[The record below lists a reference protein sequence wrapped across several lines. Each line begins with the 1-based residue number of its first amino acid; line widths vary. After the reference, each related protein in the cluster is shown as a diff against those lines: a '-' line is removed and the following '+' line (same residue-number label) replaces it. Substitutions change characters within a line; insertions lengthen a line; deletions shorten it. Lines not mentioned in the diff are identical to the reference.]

1 MKYIYLFLLHICLF
15 TQLFSQEDKRLALV
29 IGNANYDKGALNN
42 PVNDAILI
50 SKTLEKLNFHVL
62 LDTNIQKI
70 KDFKSVVR
78 KFGDER
84 KNYDV
89 GFVYYAGHGIQINNE
104 NFLLPTKE
112 VFNSKYDVLDKALS
126 VQNIMRYLT
135 LKTNQVNVLILDAC
149 RDNPFEKNWTNQTRG
164 DEKGRGLAKIPP
176 PTGSLIAF
184 STNAGNTALDGNG
197 KNSVYCESL
206 ARNFKLVNTSI
217 DQVFRNVRSNV
228 LELTNNLQTPVESS
242 QLTGEAFY
250 LIRKKDY
257 NKIEISEIEKEAL
270 ELNQKGEIKQALD
283 KFTILEIY
291 LKSQIEN
298 IDKKK
303 LTSVYFEMGKIYL
316 AMHDTEPDKFYN
328 EKIENDQW
336 DETAY
341 NEYLRMVNLYLE
353 KAANAFLN
361 AKNLYEGEFELTKK
375 EKDDY
380 SEAYYKYL
388 RCQSYMDYEE
398 FGINDSLFTIYI
410 NELNKFNQNNFGNK
424 DYRTACSHYLT
435 GLFYKDY
442 DPVISYNNF
451 RKSAEIFNKSKYS
464 NEELNEYAFSFNP
477 TFPYKWAIM
486 VINDIL
492 DESFVNSYIEEDLAK
507 KTVKFLKKNF
517 HKNVDSLYHKNIHL
531 IEEGIV
537 TAIEHDNY
545 DDMDGFYA
553 TAIDFFHT
561 FPIVFEVAND
571 IDEKIYLESTLKTI
585 KFRYDG
591 LKYVSSYADTI
602 RAYTNNIT
610 TYNNLRGLI
619 NKNLKD
625 SISKID
631 KTIFQLHTDALLIA
645 ENCEVAVA
653 VLFVINQFLELYYDY
668 NSLISFYN
676 YETLEKR
683 LKMVNDL
690 YVKIIREYKKS
701 DDAYYLDEYLE
712 LMNTFQEKKLLNAE
726 LIDINREQKKLYD
739 IFFSDEE

>member
-1 MKYIYLFLLHICLF
+1 MRSLITLILI
-15 TQLFSQEDKRLALV
+15 TFSFAFIAQEEKRLALV
-29 IGNANYDKGALNN
+29 IGNANYEKGALKN
-42 PVNDAILI
+42 PVNDALLI
-50 SKTLEKLNFHVL
+50 ATTLEKLNFDVI

-70 KDFKSVVR
+70 QDFKSVVR
-78 KFGDER
+78 KFGEER
-84 KNYDV
+84 EKYNV

-104 NFLLPTKE
+104 NFLLPTQE
-112 VFNSKYDVLDKALS
+112 VFSSKYDVLDNALS

-135 LKTNQVNVLILDAC
+135 AMTDQVNVMILDAC
-149 RDNPFEKNWTNQTRG
+149 RDNPFEKNWMNQTRG

-184 STNAGNTALDGNG
+184 STDAGNTALDGKG
-197 KNSVYCESL
+197 ENSVYCESL
-206 ARNFKLVNTSI
+206 ARNFMLVNTSI
-217 DQVFRNVRSNV
+217 DQVFRNVRSDV
-228 LELTNNLQTPVESS
+228 LKLTNNMQRPVEAS
-242 QLTGEAFY
+242 QLTGDAFY

-257 NKIEISEIEKEAL
+257 NKIEISEIEKEAF
-270 ELNQKGEIKQALD
+270 ELNQKGEIKKALD
-283 KFTILEIY
+283 KYTILEIY

-298 IDKKK
+298 INKKK
-303 LTSVYFEMGKIYL
+303 LTSVYFEMGQIYL
-316 AMHDTEPDKFYN
+316 TMHDSEPDKFYN
-328 EKIENDQW
+328 DKIENDQW

-361 AKNLYEGEFELTKK
+361 AKNLYEGEVELTKK
-375 EKDDY
+375 EMDDY

-388 RCQSYMDYEE
+388 RCQSYIDYEE

-410 NELNKFNQNNFGNK
+410 NELNSFNEKNFGNK

-442 DPVISYNNF
+442 DPIKSYTNF
-451 RKSAEIFNKSKYS
+451 KRSAFIFSVSKYS
-464 NEELNEYAFSFNP
+464 NEELNEYAFSFNL

-492 DESFVNSYIEEDLAK
+492 NESFSNSYVVKDQAK
-507 KTVKFLKKNF
+507 KTAKFLKNNLS
-517 HKNVDSLYHKNIHL
+517 KNVDSLFYNNLEL
-531 IEEGIV
+531 IEKGINV
-537 TAIEHDNY
+537 AIEHNNY
-545 DDMDGFYA
+545 EDMDGFYA

-561 FPIVFEVAND
+561 FPIVFEKANE

-591 LKYVSSYADTI
+591 LKYASNYADTI

-619 NKNLKD
+619 NEDFKD

-631 KTIFQLHTDALLIA
+631 KTIFQLHSDALLVA
-645 ENCEVAVA
+645 ENCEEAVA

-668 NSLISFYN
+668 NSLIPLYN
-676 YETLEKR
+676 DEALEKR

-712 LMNTFQEKKLLNAE
+712 LMDTFQDEKLLNVE
-726 LIDINREQKKLYD
+726 LIDNLKEQRKLFE

>member
-1 MKYIYLFLLHICLF
+1 MKKYFILILSFISLSIL
-15 TQLFSQEDKRLALV
+15 SQEEKRLALV
-29 IGNANYDKGALNN
+29 IGNANYDKGVLKN
-42 PVNDAILI
+42 PVNDALLI
-50 SKTLEKLNFHVL
+50 KTTLEKLNFDVI

-70 KDFKSVVR
+70 QDFKSVVR
-78 KFGDER
+78 KFGEER
-84 KNYDV
+84 EKYNV

-112 VFNSKYDVLDKALS
+112 VFNSKYDVLDNALS

-135 LKTNQVNVLILDAC
+135 AKTNQVNVMILDAC
-149 RDNPFEKNWTNQTRG
+149 RDNPFEKNWMNQTRG

-184 STNAGNTALDGNG
+184 STDAGNTALDGNG
-197 KNSVYCESL
+197 ENSVYCESL
-206 ARNFKLVNTSI
+206 AKNFMLVNTSI
-217 DQVFRNVRSNV
+217 DQIFRNVRSDV
-228 LELTNNLQTPVESS
+228 LKLTNNMQRPVEAS
-242 QLTGEAFY
+242 QLTGQAFY

-257 NKIEISEIEKEAL
+257 NKIEISEIEKEAKD
-270 ELNQKGEIKQALD
+270 LNQKGEIKQALD
-283 KFTILEIY
+283 KYTILEIY

-298 IDKKK
+298 INKKK
-303 LTSVYFEMGKIYL
+303 LTSVYFEMGQIYL
-316 AMHDTEPDKFYN
+316 TMYYTEPDKFYN

-336 DETAY
+336 DKTAY
-341 NEYLRMVNLYLE
+341 NEYLRMGNLYLE
-353 KAANAFLN
+353 NAANAFLN
-361 AKNLYEGEFELTKK
+361 AKSLYEGEVELTKK

-388 RCQSYMDYEE
+388 RCQSYMDFEE

-410 NELNKFNQNNFGNK
+410 NDLNKFNQNNFGNK
-424 DYRTACSHYLT
+424 DFRTACSHYLT

-492 DESFVNSYIEEDLAK
+492 NESFTNSYVKEDLAK

-517 HKNVDSLYHKNIHL
+517 HKNVDSLYHINIQL

-545 DDMDGFYA
+545 DDIDGLYA
-553 TAIDFFHT
+553 TAIDFAHT
-561 FPIVFEVAND
+561 FPIVFEVVNE
-571 IDEKIYLESTLKTI
+571 IDENIYHQSTVNTINFTNAALEYSTSYLDSI
-585 KFRYDG
+585 K
-591 LKYVSSYADTI
+591 
-602 RAYTNNIT
+602 AYTNNIT
-610 TYNNLRGLI
+610 TYNNHRSLI
-619 NKNLKD
+619 DEKLTD
-625 SISKID
+625 SIAKTD
-631 KTIFQLHTDALLIA
+631 KTIFDLHEKALGIA
-645 ENCEVAVA
+645 KYNEEAVA
-653 VLFVINQFLELYYDY
+653 VLYVINQFLELYYDY

-676 YETLEKR
+676 YEALEKR
-683 LKMVNDL
+683 LNIVNDS
-690 YVKIIREYKKS
+690 YVKIIREYKKD
-701 DDAYYLDEYLE
+701 DDAYFLDEYINI
-712 LMNTFQEKKLLNAE
+712 MDVFVEKKLLKE
-726 LIDINREQKKLYD
+726 DLVLKFKEQKKLFD